1 MQPTRELGTVILTKS
16 ITRKEELVGKMLP
29 DGNSV
34 ETNGVTYNR
43 FASIVFLT
51 RSVNAWINSVLFE
64 SNYTCSDFDSDDS
77 WWCVSS
83 NKQLNQ
89 SMPYLKTVS
98 GVKSKMV
105 QFNSFGRNPQ
115 FFAHT
120 VWAARNMDPYHS
132 FDMQV
137 IFTTPTCIC

>member
-77 WWCVSS
+77 
-83 NKQLNQ
+83 
-89 SMPYLKTVS
+89 
-98 GVKSKMV
+98 
-105 QFNSFGRNPQ
+105 
-115 FFAHT
+115 
-120 VWAARNMDPYHS
+120 
-132 FDMQV
+132 
-137 IFTTPTCIC
+137 